1 MLTGDG
7 CAILRMTVGTIVM
20 NKMPCVMVPTVNVL
34 NQSSVVP
41 TISVFLTGGVV
52 TSTMTVVTTQMK

>member
-1 MLTGDG
+1 V
-7 CAILRMTVGTIVM
+7 ISKMTVGTIVM
-20 NKMPCVMVPTVNVL
+20 SKMPCVTVPIVSVL

-52 TSTMTVVTTQMK
+52 TSTMTAVTTQMK

>member
-1 MLTGDG
+1 M
-7 CAILRMTVGTIVM
+7 ILRMTVGTTVM
-20 NKMPCVMVPTVNVL
+20 SKMPCVMVPIVSVL

-52 TSTMTVVTTQMK
+52 TLTMTAVTTQMK